1 MSKNSGK
8 NLRKN
13 VSGKYSQTLFD
24 HSKKTATDARKTT
37 SKEAIQKTAE
47 VTGYFWLVVKS
58 LIKLQRIHHKNS
70 KIEEKSMELPTCRK
84 R

>member
-1 MSKNSGK
+1 MSKNTGK

-47 VTGYFWLVVKS
+47 VTGYF
-58 LIKLQRIHHKNS
+58 
-70 KIEEKSMELPTCRK
+70 
-84 R
+84 